1 MAYRA
6 RSLALHRIDWHYR
19 PLTSIAP
26 PLPMIDC
33 VPSGELRGEAQLVV
47 TELVEP
53 EPELD
58 RVPEPVQ
65 SVLLERCS
73 DSLMDC
79 PMPELSWVP

>member
-1 MAYRA
+1 
-6 RSLALHRIDWHYR
+6 
-19 PLTSIAP
+19 
-26 PLPMIDC
+26 MIDC
-33 VPSGELRGEAQLVV
+33 VPSDEPRGEAQFVV

-58 RVPEPVQ
+58 RVPEPEQ

-79 PMPELSWVP
+79 PIPELFCVP